1 MSGVH
6 AGFDRQTAYSRLYEV
21 MQTDRP
27 LEERLQDA
35 LEVGVSQFGVDFGY
49 VTEIDT
55 QTNDWEAVISTELP
69 DGTDLTGLQE
79 DLTNTFCLRT
89 IQDEDIFAFADI
101 ATEELEDHPGAADYG
116 IHCYHG
122 APILVDN
129 EPHGT
134 VCFAS
139 YDPRAEAFSEAEKSF
154 SHLVAQMAGYE
165 IEQQQYEQE
174 LTAWETQLNERS
186 EIYRA
191 VIDASFDHVF
201 RLDLN
206 GQFTYNS
213 PSVVELLGYDPEEL
227 TGSSMQLVFPDEEA
241 AERAMELLEQI
252 LSGETVEERYLP
264 LETKA
269 GDVIYADV
277 RGTPIYDSE
286 VPESERTT
294 EDIVAVQGMTR
305 DVTDRKRRD
314 GLISVINRVLRHN
327 LRNDV
332 GVINGYAEMLEDQL
346 VGQQQTLAKRVRTTS
361 DRLLDLSETAQK
373 LEQTLDGPIER
384 KPIDLRPLVDRV
396 VDQLGDQYPEA
407 SIAASGLETCVVD
420 TAPRLETAVW
430 ELVDNAAKHAGES
443 PSVGIE
449 LAETDT
455 HVEIRVRDEGPGL
468 PELERSVLESGEE
481 TPLAH
486 GRGLGLWLVYWIV
499 TGVGGTVSV
508 IEPQQ
513 LGSTVELRLPKPPV
527 SASE

>member
-1 MSGVH
+1 MSGIQ

-27 LEERLQDA
+27 LEERLRDA
-35 LEVGVSQFGVDFGY
+35 LDVGVSQFGVDMGI
-49 VTEIDT
+49 VTTIDQET
-55 QTNDWEAVISTELP
+55 DHWEVLISTDPGEQP
-69 DGTDLTGLQE
+69 DPTGLKR
-79 DLTNTFCLRT
+79 DLNTTYCLRT
-89 IQDEDIFAFADI
+89 IREEEIVAFSDV
-101 ATEELEDHPGAADYG
+101 TDVGLEDSVDAVEYG

-122 APILVDN
+122 APILVDG
-129 EPHGT
+129 EPYGT
-134 VCFAS
+134 VCFTAQNA
-139 YDPRAEAFSEAEKSF
+139 RAEPFSEAEKSF

-213 PSVVELLGYDPEEL
+213 PSVVELLGYEPEEL
-227 TGSSMQLVFPDEEA
+227 TGSSMQMVFPDEEA
-241 AERAMELLEQI
+241 AERAMELFQQI
-252 LSGETVEERYLP
+252 LAGETIEERYLP
-264 LETKA
+264 LETKT
-269 GDVIYADV
+269 GDIIYADV

-305 DVTDRKRRD
+305 NVTERKRRD